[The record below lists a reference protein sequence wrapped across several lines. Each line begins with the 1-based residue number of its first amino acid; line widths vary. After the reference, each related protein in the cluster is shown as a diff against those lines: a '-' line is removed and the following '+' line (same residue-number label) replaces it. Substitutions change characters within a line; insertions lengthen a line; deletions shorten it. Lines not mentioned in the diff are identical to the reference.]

1 LHKQYYRIANT
12 ATFNKA
18 NYNLAIFVFPRMYKM
33 NKQTNNTLV
42 LPAALLIV
50 AAAFTRLFPHYPNF
64 TAIGAMA
71 IFGGSVVKEKKLS
84 FLLPL
89 GALFLSDVCLQ
100 LFTSTKGFYGIS
112 QFFVYAAFLIITA
125 LAGSM
130 QKRSVANIALAAV
143 WSGAI
148 FFILSNF
155 GVWLSSDFYP
165 KTIAGLGACYWA
177 SVPFYKNEFFG
188 NFILNSI
195 MGTVFYSAILFGTYS
210 MFERKVTT
218 RKVIA

>member
-1 LHKQYYRIANT
+1 
-12 ATFNKA
+12 
-18 NYNLAIFVFPRMYKM
+18 M
-33 NKQTNNTLV
+33 NKQNNTLI

-71 IFGGSVVKEKKLS
+71 IFGGSVVKDKKLS

-125 LAGSM
+125 LAGFM

-143 WSGAI
+143 WSGAV

-165 KTIAGLGACYWA
+165 KTFAGLGACYWA
-177 SVPFYKNEFFG
+177 SIPFYKNEFFG
-188 NFILNSI
+188 NFVLNSI
-195 MGTVFYSAILFGTYS
+195 MGTAFYSAILFGAYA

>member
-1 LHKQYYRIANT
+1 
-12 ATFNKA
+12 
-18 NYNLAIFVFPRMYKM
+18 M
-33 NKQTNNTLV
+33 NKQNKTLL

-71 IFGGSVVKEKKLS
+71 IFGGSVIKDKKLS

-125 LAGSM
+125 LAGFI
-130 QKRSVANIALAAV
+130 QKRSVANIVLAAV
-143 WSGAI
+143 WSGAV
-148 FFILSNF
+148 FFILSNL
-155 GVWLSSDFYP
+155 GVWLSSHFYP
-165 KTIAGLGACYWA
+165 KTLSGLGACYWA
-177 SVPFYKNEFFG
+177 SVPFYKNDFFG
-188 NFILNSI
+188 NFVLNSI
-195 MGTVFYSAILFGTYS
+195 MGTAFYSAILLGVYAV
-210 MFERKVTT
+210 FERKAMMEKAV
-218 RKVIA
+218 A

>member
-1 LHKQYYRIANT
+1 
-12 ATFNKA
+12 
-18 NYNLAIFVFPRMYKM
+18 M
-33 NKQTNNTLV
+33 NKQNNTL
-42 LPAALLIV
+42 LLSAGLLMI

-64 TAIGAMA
+64 TAIGAIA
-71 IFGGSVVKEKKLS
+71 IFGGSVIKDKKLA

-100 LFTSTKGFYGIS
+100 LLTSTTGFYGTS
-112 QFFVYAAFLIITA
+112 QFFVYLAFMIITA
-125 LAGSM
+125 VAGFM
-130 QKRSVANIALAAV
+130 QKKSAANIALAAV

-165 KTIAGLGACYWA
+165 KTLAGLAACYWA

-188 NFILNSI
+188 NFILNII
-195 MGTVFYSAILFGTYS
+195 MANLFYSAVMFGAYAL
-210 MFERKVTT
+210 MERKATLQ
-218 RKVIA
+218 KAIA